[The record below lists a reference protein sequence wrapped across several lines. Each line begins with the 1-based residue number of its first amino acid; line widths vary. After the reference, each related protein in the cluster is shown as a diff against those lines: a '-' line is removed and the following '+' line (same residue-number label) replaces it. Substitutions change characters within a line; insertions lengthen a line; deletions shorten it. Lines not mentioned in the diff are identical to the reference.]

1 MSTLDSVIPYT
12 SVGRVNADGVTVFY
26 REAGP
31 ADAPVRVIAAWL
43 SDIFVSISGIDSKPG

>member
-1 MSTLDSVIPYT
+1 MSTLDSVIPHT

-43 SDIFVSISGIDSKPG
+43 SDIFVSISGFDSTPG